1 MMVTMMVMV
10 MVMEEE
16 RKVMMVKW
24 RPLQIFLGGRSVRHE
39 GS

>member
-24 RPLQIFLGGRSVRHE
+24 RPLQIFFFGRSVRHE
-39 GS
+39 ES